1 MFGKL
6 NEAKLKA
13 EEMKNKLNAISVES
27 NVQGVKIVANAN
39 KIVQLVS
46 IDESL
51 LTVENKSLLEKSL
64 LEAINDAMGQAEN
77 ISATEMRAMMGG
89 MMPGLGNLFGN

>member
-46 IDESL
+46 IDENL